1 MTVYYHIREM
11 QRADLEEVTM
21 LEASCFSRPWKYRDF
36 EETLSNPDRFYLVAE
51 TDKSMSNLP
60 VMILGG
66 CMLTH
71 IAGEGDITNVA
82 VCEKYRNQ
90 HIATALLTYLIQLGE
105 QKYGIRTYT
114 LEVRSA
120 NTAARKLYE
129 KLGFVSLGIRPNFYD
144 YPKDDA
150 VIMCYER
157 TGD

>member
-1 MTVYYHIREM
+1 
-11 QRADLEEVTM
+11 
-21 LEASCFSRPWKYRDF
+21 
-36 EETLSNPDRFYLVAE
+36 
-51 TDKSMSNLP
+51 
-60 VMILGG
+60 
-66 CMLTH
+66 MLTH

-90 HIATALLTYLIQLGE
+90 HIATTLLTYLIQLGE

-120 NTAARKLYE
+120 NTAARRLYE